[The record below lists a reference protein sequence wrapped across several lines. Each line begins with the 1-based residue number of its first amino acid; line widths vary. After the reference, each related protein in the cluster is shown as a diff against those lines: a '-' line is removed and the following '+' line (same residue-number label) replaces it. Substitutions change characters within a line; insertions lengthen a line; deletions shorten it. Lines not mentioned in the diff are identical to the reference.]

1 MASIHLDEAHDT
13 CNSNVSNPPQGGT
26 AKSASERLAI
36 DPFNAK
42 LIKFPSDLLGVSAS
56 KGPSPAVLGHSSL
69 RKEYQTADW
78 TPALA
83 LESVVR
89 EIREYE
95 GFLSGVRLAGK
106 SPGQRLCVLTE

>member
-1 MASIHLDEAHDT
+1 MCTAPVSIVVITPSGDLLSHPHFMASIHLDEAHDT

-42 LIKFPSDLLGVSAS
+42 LIKFPSDL
-56 KGPSPAVLGHSSL
+56 
-69 RKEYQTADW
+69 R
-78 TPALA
+78 
-83 LESVVR
+83 
-89 EIREYE
+89 
-95 GFLSGVRLAGK
+95 FLSGVRLAGK